1 MLQGQAGYEMG
12 TGGEMESN
20 AEWGDCGKSQ
30 NDALSRESIRYL
42 VLVSVATMNL
52 GPVIPEFPVFSDL
65 YFRVT

>member
-1 MLQGQAGYEMG
+1 
-12 TGGEMESN
+12 MESN